1 MRLTHFHPYPTCVC
15 GRIEKKRMRARP
27 KNWKEDLQASRKAKL
42 ERALTIVGLPFI
54 EWRVTKKF
62 IEKGSSV
69 WFEIAIMDSVHL
81 QYMKE
86 HPGEELTDMLLNGW
100 GWDDLTPAAL
110 DAFATSEPE
119 VSWHEYGR

>member
-1 MRLTHFHPYPTCVC
+1 
-15 GRIEKKRMRARP
+15 MRARP

-42 ERALTIVGLPFI
+42 ERALTIVGLPFT
-54 EWRVTKKF
+54 EWRVTKNF